1 MKRFNGY
8 SNLCSNSSSIVPRNR
23 RILLQRRLHLSSHK
37 HISVAAHATNWVSG
51 LISLHRFHT
60 RPITMH
66 PLERGAL
73 SKYPASD
80 KIKYHARSWL
90 RLPMLPTVYL
100 RKQPIRRWK
109 SILMIFLIFCCAL
122 KEPKVKDCKNILFC
136 NQVLTNEILQSE
148 QVLLFFSRCNRKM
161 YFFSSKC
168 KNRPFL
174 CNKKLAHDQI
184 AEHIIIINNRI
195 ESGWSEHTCVCVC
208 NNNSMRRAHSRQS
221 N

>member
-1 MKRFNGY
+1 MNINR
-8 SNLCSNSSSIVPRNR
+8 NLCSNSGSIVPINQ

-37 HISVAAHATNWVSG
+37 HISVAAHATKWVSG

-80 KIKYHARSWL
+80 KIKYHARSWAWL

-122 KEPKVKDCKNILFC
+122 KEPKMKDCKNIF
-136 NQVLTNEILQSE
+136 ILQSSFDE
-148 QVLLFFSRCNRKM
+148 RNPSIWTSSTFFSRCNRKM

-174 CNKKLAHDQI
+174 CNKQLAHDQI
-184 AEHIIIINNRI
+184 AEHIIIII
-195 ESGWSEHTCVCVC
+195 ESNPVEVNTHVYVCALC